1 VGRNGPSLCG
11 IEHLYNGL
19 SETTKIL
26 DIWSQINKI
35 RVFENN
41 EHFEFLKK
49 KGDPQLFSAGWAGLS
64 SEWCGLQCIYYALS
78 KNIQN
83 YWYMMKNKKVIVFLE
98 SGIFFFPANLGK
110 WRIWRSCARPRWVG
124 SARSISKDDSRQY
137 PFQRALVCSSV
148 SNNNETTACW
158 KLRNPANSTNPRQN

>member
-1 VGRNGPSLCG
+1 MN
-11 IEHLYNGL
+11 
-19 SETTKIL
+19 IL
-26 DIWSQINKI
+26 NFW
-35 RVFENN
+35 
-41 EHFEFLKK
+41 KK
-49 KGDPQLFSAGWAGLS
+49 RGDPQLFSAGWAGLS

-98 SGIFFFPANLGK
+98 SGIFSPQLIWKNGTFGAPVRAPGWLG
-110 WRIWRSCARPRWVG
+110 RPDL
-124 SARSISKDDSRQY
+124 ISKDDSRQY

-158 KLRNPANSTNPRQN
+158 KLRNPANSAFPRQN